1 MQEYLSKY
9 SEHIKSLNKSVTD
22 SYRSLRVA
30 NRLEDVLI
38 IAMPHIRFLEIQM
51 PISVKEMGCNFWY
64 S

>member
-22 SYRSLRVA
+22 SYRSLRVV

-38 IAMPHIRFLEIQM
+38 IAMPHIRFLEIQI
-51 PISVKEMGCNFWY
+51 PI
-64 S
+64 